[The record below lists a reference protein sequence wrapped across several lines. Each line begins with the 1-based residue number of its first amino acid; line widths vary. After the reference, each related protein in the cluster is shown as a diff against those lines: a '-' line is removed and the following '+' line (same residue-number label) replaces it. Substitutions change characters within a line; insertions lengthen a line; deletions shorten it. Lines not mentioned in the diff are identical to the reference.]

1 MEATKTGYSSHDW
14 KAAVDELTRGRDLAS
29 QLGAM
34 LEDALPTSTSRR
46 DLLREISDSFS
57 RALAVLDVSTAVKSE
72 DAHGSQSREL
82 PGKKRKPELSGQ
94 RGGYRRSRRVHSS
107 CKSVTTATLNDG
119 HAWRKYGQKAIL
131 NSKSPRGY
139 YRCTH
144 KKDQMCLATRHVQQS
159 EDNPSLFVITYI
171 GEHTC
176 QELAETLASLE
187 NDPCIID
194 FSRSSYAAATSS
206 NPPSLQAM
214 RQESDEDGVSS
225 ALVNPGSSSSGYF
238 AMPELD
244 MLDESARLVEEL
256 KGGASEHGDVTSCL
270 QASSVDDFG
279 WNLGDEYSFDINCIF
294 DYNQGDGGTLY

>member
-29 QLGAM
+29 QLGAL
-34 LEDALPTSTSRR
+34 LEDALPTSPTRR
-46 DLLREISDSFS
+46 DLLREISGSFS
-57 RALAVLDVSTAVKSE
+57 RALAVLEYGTGVKSE
-72 DAHGSQSREL
+72 ERF
-82 PGKKRKPELSGQ
+82 GKKRKPELSGQ
-94 RGGYRRSRRVHSS
+94 RGGCRRSRRDQNS
-107 CKSVTTATLNDG
+107 CTSVTTTTLNDG
-119 HAWRKYGQKAIL
+119 HSWRKYGQKAIL

-159 EDNPSLFVITYI
+159 EENPSLFVITYI

-176 QELAETLASLE
+176 RELAETLASSLE

-194 FSRSSYAAATSS
+194 FSRSYATATSS
-206 NPPSLQAM
+206 NPPSSLQAT
-214 RQESDEDGVSS
+214 RHESDEDGVSS

-270 QASSVDDFG
+270 QPSSIDDFG
-279 WNLGDEYSFDINCIF
+279 WNWDECSFDINCIF
-294 DYNQGDGGTLY
+294 DYNQGGTLY